1 MKTRQPITN
10 DVTPLLI
17 RKVSRGMKPMSIL
30 LDQMN
35 SGHSGRSALSI
46 SSHLPGIFN
55 NESSN
60 NIKRDKK
67 LSVFDLQ
74 HAENARTL
82 NVSGRTMIPEKDN
95 DVARQFNKEKI
106 DSYDHKIKQQ
116 SSTVVNKSNTPAIV
130 RNQQGVSKILSNKEV

>member
-17 RKVSRGMKPMSIL
+17 SKVSRGMKPMSIL
-30 LDQMN
+30 LNQMN

-46 SSHLPGIFN
+46 NSHLPGIFN

-74 HAENARTL
+74 RAENARTS